1 MKYDELALIRL
12 FTDKEIKE
20 YTIKDSSH
28 GEKDFRETIFVT
40 DQNGLRYIV
49 KVACNTFT
57 TKESVRMWQKC
68 AEEYRLQGYYCP
80 RILTDINGRFPKVN
94 YKGYECVAYAEE
106 YSLYKTA
113 EDFVGEKRFR
123 DELYIMT
130 ARIAAKRYDYTDIP
144 SAYTLFDLFP
154 GDEMDEVEQNAV
166 DFRSYCETL
175 PECFIKQAKEI
186 FKRWEDNRKELE
198 KVYHKLPFSVFQAD
212 FNDSNVL
219 LDKDGNF
226 VGICDFNLAGRDE
239 FLNYLFREI
248 YCGSFEE
255 ELSEILRALKIAS
268 DYYRF
273 SNDEIEVA
281 PLIYRCVKPL
291 WYTRVQALKEAKDD
305 TKAIQ
310 ACLDAMENAQTR
322 EIDFEKYMR

>member
-1 MKYDELALIRL
+1 MFFEMDA
-12 FTDKEIKE
+12 
-20 YTIKDSSH
+20 H
-28 GEKDFRETIFVT
+28 AGEK
-40 DQNGLRYIV
+40 L
-49 KVACNTFT
+49 
-57 TKESVRMWQKC
+57 
-68 AEEYRLQGYYCP
+68 
-80 RILTDINGRFPKVN
+80 
-94 YKGYECVAYAEE
+94 
-106 YSLYKTA
+106 SLSTA
-113 EDFVGEKRFR
+113 EV
-123 DELYIMT
+123 
-130 ARIAAKRYDYTDIP
+130 
-144 SAYTLFDLFP
+144 
-154 GDEMDEVEQNAV
+154 
-166 DFRSYCETL
+166 
-175 PECFIKQAKEI
+175 
-186 FKRWEDNRKELE
+186 
-198 KVYHKLPFSVFQAD
+198 
-212 FNDSNVL
+212 

-273 SNDEIEVA
+273 SNDEIEAA